1 MPATHNASEQPV
13 AKVGDV
19 WFRYEQRTYGSLD
32 EFEIIVSTRHE
43 LELMEFKVAKVTPKG
58 VWLERYLGNRFVRA
72 SSRRRFAH
80 PTKDAAL
87 ESFRQRKLSQIS
99 ILHAQLR
106 VAQTMLARAQRMQNR
121 ITDKAS
127 ATSQEHLLTC
137 PAELPAV

>member
-1 MPATHNASEQPV
+1 MSATHNASEQPI

-72 SSRRRFAH
+72 SGRRRFAH
-80 PTKDAAL
+80 PTKEAAL

-99 ILHAQLR
+99 ILQAQLR
-106 VAQTMLARAQRMQNR
+106 VAQTMLARAQGMQTRM
-121 ITDKAS
+121 TGAS
-127 ATSQEHLLTC
+127 PASLEHLLTC
-137 PAELPAV
+137 PAELPAA

>member
-72 SSRRRFAH
+72 SGRRRFAH

-87 ESFRQRKLSQIS
+87 ESFRQRKLRQIE
-99 ILHAQLR
+99 LLQAQLS
-106 VAQTMLARAQRMQNR
+106 VAKTMLARADGMQNR
-121 ITDKAS
+121 VPSMAYPAS
-127 ATSQEHLLTC
+127 LEHLGC
-137 PAELPAV
+137 PAELPVA